1 MRLAVFAEEWTL
13 EAAEAVC
20 GEEEDSGMDV
30 LDGIASLV
38 DKSLLS
44 QKAQGT
50 SEPRFRMLGVVRE
63 FALECLQASGEM
75 GMIQQRHAG
84 FFLAL
89 AEKAEPELTGADSEK
104 AMRHSP

>member
-1 MRLAVFAEEWTL
+1 M
-13 EAAEAVC
+13 
-20 GEEEDSGMDV
+20 

-38 DKSLLS
+38 DKSLLL
-44 QKAQGT
+44 QKAQRA

-75 GMIQQRHAG
+75 DMIQQRHAG

-89 AEKAEPELTGADSEK
+89 AEKAEMKLTGVDSEESH
-104 AMRHSP
+104 AAFSVR